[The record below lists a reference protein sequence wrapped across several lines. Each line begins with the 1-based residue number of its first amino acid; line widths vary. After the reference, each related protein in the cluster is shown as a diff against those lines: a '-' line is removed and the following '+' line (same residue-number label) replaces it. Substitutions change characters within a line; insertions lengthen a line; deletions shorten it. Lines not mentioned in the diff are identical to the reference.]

1 MTSAKRR
8 IIAVVLL
15 VAVAE
20 TFRAGADGWWLAR
33 LAIFHQADRW
43 CRYGCT
49 SAPSVDG
56 FANRG
61 LIVDS
66 RQGTIQ
72 SAQRLTTHGVD
83 GSLVWQFWR
92 GDDVVARW
100 SLRAKDK
107 DSLGWWYTDEEL
119 RLVSTCM
126 KLTTD
131 TPFPLYVRERGA
143 LYPNLRYIVLVAPDG
158 RVVGCLVVMWLT

>member
-1 MTSAKRR
+1 MTSAKRS
-8 IIAVVLL
+8 IIAIVLL

-43 CRYGCT
+43 CRYGCL
-49 SAPSVDG
+49 SAPSVEG

-61 LIVDS
+61 LTVHS
-66 RQGTIQ
+66 WQGTIQ
-72 SAQRLTTHGVD
+72 SAQRLTTHGVG

-100 SLRAKDK
+100 LVRAEDT
-107 DSLGWWYTDEEL
+107 DSLGWWYVNEEL
-119 RLVSTCM
+119 RLISTCV
-126 KLTTD
+126 KLTKD
-131 TPFPLYVRERGA
+131 TPFPLYVRERGI
-143 LYPNLRYIVLVAPDG
+143 LNLRYVVLVGADG
-158 RVVGCLVVMWLT
+158 RAVACLVVMWRT